1 MSSKVL
7 HGRQTLLVAL
17 SGLMVLAFAWGAA
30 TAAAAAHG
38 HNAVFGQAQARTPS
52 DVVRGFYRA
61 LREKR
66 FREAFAMSI
75 YKPAVEK
82 LNAEE
87 YEELRPDFE
96 RIASNVPEKVEIGG
110 EQISGDT
117 ATVFVRIFDGE
128 AAGTSEPVTLL
139 RAGDAWVVGDH
150 ENKATVEKDGK
161 DFFIKTRINTHH
173 SEVQTMLGRIA
184 AAQLVYGA
192 QRGGQVGDLE
202 ALVRAGLVPQD
213 VLGVESTGYRFS
225 VVSGKDGKSF
235 AATAVPDRY
244 GRTGRLSFFMDASG
258 IRSKDNGGKPFK
270 P

>member
-1 MSSKVL
+1 
-7 HGRQTLLVAL
+7 
-17 SGLMVLAFAWGAA
+17 
-30 TAAAAAHG
+30 
-38 HNAVFGQAQARTPS
+38 
-52 DVVRGFYRA
+52 
-61 LREKR
+61 
-66 FREAFAMSI
+66 MSI

-82 LNAEE
+82 LNADE

-96 RIASNVPEKVEIGG
+96 RIAANVPDKVELGG
-110 EQISGDT
+110 EQVSGDT
-117 ATVFVRIFDGE
+117 ATVFVRIVGE
-128 AAGTSEPVTLL
+128 ASDATPEPITLL
-139 RAGDAWVVGDH
+139 RAGNTWIVGDR
-150 ENKATVEKDGK
+150 ENQATVERDGK
-161 DFFIKTRINTHH
+161 EFFIKARINTHH

-192 QRGGQVGDLE
+192 QRGGLVGDLD

-225 VVSGKDGKSF
+225 VTPGKDGKSF
-235 AATAVPDRY
+235 IATAVPDRY